1 MKLLLDTHLFLW
13 AIAEPERLPREHRL
27 KVESRANV
35 VYVSSISVAE
45 IMIKASIGKL
55 AVNFDP
61 VEQISEAGFE
71 PLAFTGRDALRLMSL
86 PFHHRD
92 PFDRMLISQSME
104 TDIPILTEDAM
115 FGRYDCRLA

>member
-13 AIAEPERLPREHRL
+13 AIAEPDRIPREQRL
-27 KVESRANV
+27 RVESQANV

-55 AVNFDP
+55 AVDFDP
-61 VEQISEAGFE
+61 VEQIAEAGFE
-71 PLAFTGRDALRLMSL
+71 PLAFTARDALRLKAL

-92 PFDRMLISQSME
+92 PFDRMLISQSLE
-104 TDIPILTEDAM
+104 TGIPILTHDAA
-115 FGRYDCRLA
+115 FGRYDCHLA